1 MTNTQLAIQLGG
13 LFLGGATVGGIVGG
27 AMVAGYRAID
37 AAQHLP
43 RWADMLGIGCGYG
56 LAVVGAA
63 LLGGYV
69 APELSE
75 VGVRVCEVVGGL
87 GGLAGPSVW
96 PAIQRRV
103 VSVVSSAPGPVGPAE

>member
-27 AMVAGYRAID
+27 AMVAGYKAVD
-37 AAQHLP
+37 AARHLP
-43 RWADMLGIGCGYG
+43 RWADMIGIGCGYG

-75 VGVRVCEVVGGL
+75 VGERVCEVVGGL

-103 VSVVSSAPGPVGPAE
+103 VSVVAAAQVPQDPPQ